1 MQERRGWS
9 FENGDRLDILVSWS
23 RIRGEFGSPYRVR
36 RMPTDIARYS
46 TELFKLGGEGAGI
59 EEILDRHADL
69 KIERASPD
77 LKNKKRD
84 TSWNI
89 LPCEYSKA
97 RPDCR
102 TVREVSM
109 TNLEPLE
116 PHKDRRAGLRADPE
130 TS

>member
-1 MQERRGWS
+1 MRTKNEIFANQIGRFVGLS
-9 FENGDRLDILVSWS
+9 DRKHEIALFDIMGQSARVEFQQPRSLV
-23 RIRGEFGSPYRVR
+23 PAY
-36 RMPTDIARYS
+36 
-46 TELFKLGGEGAGI
+46 
-59 EEILDRHADL
+59 
-69 KIERASPD
+69 

-102 TVREVSM
+102 TVVSM